1 MSVSAGPGPEEGTY
15 RFVLRPAFGGHW
27 PETVRCFAVIVIV
40 ALGVALVF
48 TWLGFWPIL
57 PFAGLELSALGWALY
72 VSARRELDTEVVT
85 VGDTWVRIEKGRRRP
100 ESQWRL
106 DRYFSEVWLEDTG
119 RRPGAPRLFVRC
131 GGERVELGSFLLEDD
146 RRNLARQLRRCIG
159 PVASAGIR
167 PAA

>member
-1 MSVSAGPGPEEGTY
+1 MGV
-15 RFVLRPAFGGHW
+15 VCLRPARAGHRGGD
-27 PETVRCFAVIVIV
+27 CGGY
-40 ALGVALVF
+40 LGAH
-48 TWLGFWPIL
+48 
-57 PFAGLELSALGWALY
+57 
-72 VSARRELDTEVVT
+72 R
-85 VGDTWVRIEKGRRRP
+85 KGRRRP

-119 RRPGAPRLFVRC
+119 CRPGAPRLFVRC
-131 GGERVELGSFLLEDD
+131 GGQRVELGSFLLEDD